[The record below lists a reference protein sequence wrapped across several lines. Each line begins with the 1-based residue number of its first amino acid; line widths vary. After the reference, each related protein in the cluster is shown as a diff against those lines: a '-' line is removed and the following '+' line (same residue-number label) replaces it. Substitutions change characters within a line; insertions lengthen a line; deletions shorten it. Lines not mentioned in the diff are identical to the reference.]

1 MTGEASCAG
10 FDIGGAG
17 RVQLDGGLGK
27 QLGDGAC
34 MAPAKRSCLFGCLA
48 IGRGEAIF
56 TGGVPSG
63 ALAYGAT
70 VSDANRFCLALGT
83 TGVFCLRGICAPA
96 FAVRRRVCRNAV
108 TTLGPGLSYMVRQ
121 LFTPALANYFGVL
134 ATNEPGAARN
144 INTFCNNE
152 QQSRLARACVS
163 VRAQ

>member
-83 TGVFCLRGICAPA
+83 TGVFCLRGILRSA

-108 TTLGPGLSYMVRQ
+108 TTFGTRHGAATFHSGPG
-121 LFTPALANYFGVL
+121 NYFGVL

>member
-1 MTGEASCAG
+1 MGGVTGEVSCAG
-10 FDIGGAG
+10 FDIGGAR

-56 TGGVPSG
+56 TTGGVPSG

-83 TGVFCLRGICAPA
+83 TGVFCLRGMRRTR
-96 FAVRRRVCRNAV
+96 FAVRKRVCRN
-108 TTLGPGLSYMVRQ
+108 L
-121 LFTPALANYFGVL
+121 
-134 ATNEPGAARN
+134 
-144 INTFCNNE
+144 
-152 QQSRLARACVS
+152 
-163 VRAQ
+163 